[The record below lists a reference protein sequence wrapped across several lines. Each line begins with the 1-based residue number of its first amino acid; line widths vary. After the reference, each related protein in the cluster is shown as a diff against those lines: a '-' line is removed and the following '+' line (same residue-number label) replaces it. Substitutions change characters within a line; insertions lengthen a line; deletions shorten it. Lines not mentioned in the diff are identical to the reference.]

1 MKILFITHVNEKN
14 LFPNDIMNDCVLHGL
29 KQVYG
34 NSNVIDYPGAWH
46 MYNEEVNKRNFSYKN
61 FWGNGFTYYD
71 NLNNYENVDRN
82 DIENKIKNNFFNYIV
97 YGSVTRSQLFL
108 NEAINSKSKIILID
122 GEDHINL
129 DFNKHK
135 KIIYFK
141 RELTEDINNVFPINV
156 TIPKSKII
164 NKINLKPKTLLAP
177 LIPHRYKTYIYKN
190 EADYYYMWQ
199 DSIFGISYV
208 HGGWWEAVRYY
219 EMLMNGCIPLIPE
232 LKKCPKN
239 TLTLLPKDNLINLFN
254 KYSWIL
260 NQYFPLK
267 IYKKKFLSLSKLF
280 LYLKNLNKKKYNGLS
295 FIEEFEEV
303 NEARQYLVDYTRKYL
318 TTEYSA
324 KKIIETTDKF
334 YS

>member
-14 LFPNDIMNDCVLHGL
+14 LFPNDIINDCVLHGL

-46 MYNEEVNKRNFSYKN
+46 MYNAEVNKRNFNYKN

-71 NLNNYENVDRN
+71 LLSNYESVDRS
-82 DIENKIKNNFFNYIV
+82 DIENKIKNNFFEYII
-97 YGSVTRSQLFL
+97 YGSITRSQIYL
-108 NEAINSKSKIILID
+108 NEAINSKSKVILID
-122 GEDHINL
+122 GEDHSNL
-129 DFNKHK
+129 DFNKNQ

-141 RELTEDINNVFPINV
+141 RELTQDINNVFPINV

-164 NKINLKPKTLLAP
+164 NKINLKPKNLLAP
-177 LIPHRYKTYIYKN
+177 LIPHRYKTYIYEN
-190 EADYYYMWQ
+190 EVDYYNMWQ

-239 TLTLLPKDNLINLFN
+239 TLTLLPKEKLINLSN
-254 KYSWIL
+254 NYLWIL
-260 NQYFPLK
+260 NQYFPLN
-267 IYKKKFLSLSKLF
+267 IYKKKFLTLNKIF
-280 LYLKNLNKKKYNGLS
+280 LYLMNLYKKKYNSSS
-295 FIEEFEEV
+295 FINEFQEI
-303 NEARQYLVDYTRKYL
+303 NEIRQDLIEYTRKYL

-324 KKIIETTDKF
+324 KYIINTSDQF
-334 YS
+334 Y